1 MNFDAVSHWETARVR
16 KKLVR
21 ATLTS
26 VLSLQKEGED
36 VFQRNLERE
45 RSARKMTDRERT
57 ASQAYLEVA
66 AAHGVE
72 YVFGLPGTSGQEFIG
87 TIADQEKIRFI
98 LALHETCVVS
108 MADGYARVSGKPSLA
123 QLSTLPGTANAVGA
137 LYDAYR
143 DRSPVVLTSTN
154 VDTRIVGRDSH
165 TEGKDLVE
173 LTKQFTKW
181 SCEVH
186 RADRIPEILNRAF
199 KVAATPPTGPVYLS
213 LPSNLLGEPI
223 NIQNPDAE
231 RSRVVPRMPGD
242 PEALTEAAGMLAE
255 AKRPLIVAGSG
266 IAKTGAI
273 KELVELAEIVAA
285 PVVMEPRYSF
295 LSFPTTHP
303 YSFQI
308 AERQPT
314 FDLPVWGEPDLI
326 LAIGCR
332 LIREYRYLPEPVIK
346 PETRCIHIEEDPWE
360 IGKVFP
366 VDLGIVA
373 DAKSALRSLLDVL
386 PAKVDGNHKAER
398 IERLKKAKE
407 TVKAELEKRI
417 QNGWDAT
424 PINAARL
431 VRTMDKL
438 LEPDALIVNES
449 PTSKDILM
457 SNFQFTPG
465 RSYFSNSSAG
475 HLGWG
480 LGAAIGAKLA
490 SPGRRV
496 VACLGDGS
504 CMFGIQGLWTMA
516 KYRVPLV
523 VIVFNN
529 RAYMAV
535 KNQFRGTDE
544 RIKIAAEM
552 GAELVGPELNF
563 ARIADSFGIFGQR
576 VEEPGQIEA
585 ALKRALDQ
593 SGPALVD
600 VVISQNTRKD

>member
-1 MNFDAVSHWETARVR
+1 
-16 KKLVR
+16 
-21 ATLTS
+21 
-26 VLSLQKEGED
+26 
-36 VFQRNLERE
+36 
-45 RSARKMTDRERT
+45 MTELART

-66 AAHGVE
+66 AAHGVD

-87 TIADQEKIRFI
+87 TIADQEKVRFI

-108 MADGYARVSGKPSLA
+108 MADGYARVTGRPSLA
-123 QLSTLPGTANAVGA
+123 QLSTLPGTANSVGA

-199 KVAATPPTGPVYLS
+199 KVASTPPTGPVYLS
-213 LPSNLLGEPI
+213 LPSNLLGESI
-223 NIQNPDAE
+223 SVQNPDVE
-231 RSRVVPRMPGD
+231 RSRIVPRMAGD
-242 PEALTEAAGMLAE
+242 LDALKDAAKLLAQ

-266 IAKTGAI
+266 VAKAGAI
-273 KELVELAEIVAA
+273 EELVKLAELVAA

-314 FDLPVWGEPDLI
+314 FNLPVWGEPDLI
-326 LAIGCR
+326 FAIGCR
-332 LIREYRYLPEPVIK
+332 LIREYRYIPEPVIK
-346 PETRCIHIEEDPWE
+346 PETRCVHIEEDPWE

-373 DAKSALRSLLDVL
+373 DSKSALRSLLEIF
-386 PAKVDGNHKAER
+386 PMFSEQSNGSRKTER
-398 IERLKKAKE
+398 IECLKKAKAQ
-407 TVKAELEKRI
+407 TNAELESRI
-417 QNGWDAT
+417 KAGWDAT

-431 VRTMDKL
+431 MRTMDKL
-438 LEPDALIVNES
+438 IDQDALIVNES

-457 SNFQFTPG
+457 SNFQFTSA

-480 LGAAIGAKLA
+480 LGAAIGAALA
-490 SPGRRV
+490 SPKRRV

-504 CMFGIQGLWTMA
+504 AMFGIQGLWTLA
-516 KYRVPLV
+516 KYRVPLL

-535 KNQFRGTDE
+535 KNQFRGPEE
-544 RIKIAAEM
+544 RIRIAAEM
-552 GAELVGPELNF
+552 GAELVGPEINF
-563 ARIADSFGIFGQR
+563 SRLAETFGIFGQR
-576 VEEPGQIEA
+576 VEQPEAIEP
-585 ALKRALDQ
+585 ALKRALEQ
-593 SGPALVD
+593 SGPAVLD
-600 VVISQNTRKD
+600 VVINQNTRKD

>member
-1 MNFDAVSHWETARVR
+1 VR
-16 KKLVR
+16 EKLVR

-26 VLSLQKEGED
+26 LLSLQKEGED
-36 VFQRNLERE
+36 VLQRNLEGE
-45 RSARKMTDRERT
+45 RSARNMIDRERT

-123 QLSTLPGTANAVGA
+123 QLSTLPGTANAIGA

-186 RADRIPEILNRAF
+186 RSDRIPEILNRAF
-199 KVAATPPTGPVYLS
+199 KVAATPPSGPVYLS
-213 LPSNLLGEPI
+213 LPSNLLGESI
-223 NIQNPDAE
+223 NIKNPDAE
-231 RSRVVPRMPGD
+231 RSRLIPRMPGD
-242 PEALTEAAGMLAE
+242 PEALTEAARMLAE
-255 AKRPLIVAGSG
+255 ARRPLIVAGSG
-266 IAKTGAI
+266 IAKAGAI
-273 KELVELAEIVAA
+273 EELVKLAETVAA

-326 LAIGCR
+326 IAIGCR

-373 DAKSALRSLLDVL
+373 DAKSALRSLLEIFPV
-386 PAKVDGNHKAER
+386 KFDGDRKLER
-398 IERLKKAKE
+398 VECLRKAKE
-407 TVKAELEKRI
+407 TVKAELEKRA

-438 LEPDALIVNES
+438 LDSDVLIVNES

-457 SNFQFTPG
+457 SNLQFTPS
-465 RSYFSNSSAG
+465 RAYFSNSSAG

-535 KNQFRGTDE
+535 KNQFRGPEE
-544 RIKIAAEM
+544 RIKIAAQL

-576 VEEPGQIEA
+576 VEEPGQIEV
-585 ALKRALDQ
+585 ALKRALEQ

>member
-1 MNFDAVSHWETARVR
+1 M
-16 KKLVR
+16 
-21 ATLTS
+21 
-26 VLSLQKEGED
+26 
-36 VFQRNLERE
+36 
-45 RSARKMTDRERT
+45 ERT

-66 AAHGVE
+66 AAHGVD
-72 YVFGLPGTSGQEFIG
+72 YIFGLPGTSGQEFIG
-87 TIADQEKIRFI
+87 TIADQEKIRFV

-108 MADGYARVSGKPSLA
+108 MADGYARVSGRPTLA
-123 QLSTLPGTANAVGA
+123 QVSTLPGTANAVGA

-143 DRSPVVLTSTN
+143 DRSPVVVTSTH

-186 RADRIPEILNRAF
+186 RADRIPEMLNRAF
-199 KVAATPPTGPVYLS
+199 KVASTPPKGPVYLS
-213 LPSNLLGEPI
+213 LPSNLLAEPVSA
-223 NIQNPDAE
+223 NNPEAD
-231 RSRVVPRMPGD
+231 RFRIIPRMAPD
-242 PEALTEAAGMLAE
+242 PEALNEAARMLAE

-266 IAKTGAI
+266 IATAGATEELI
-273 KELVELAEIVAA
+273 KFAEMVVA

-308 AERQPT
+308 PERQVT
-314 FDLPVWGEPDLI
+314 FKLPEWGEPDLI
-326 LAIGCR
+326 FAIGCR
-332 LIREYRYLPEPVIK
+332 LIREYRYLPEPAIK
-346 PETRCIHIEEDPWE
+346 PDTRCVHIEEDPWE
-360 IGKVFP
+360 IGKVYP

-373 DAKSALRSLLDVL
+373 DAKSALRSLIEIF
-386 PAKVDGNHKAER
+386 PAFSDRSNGSRKTER
-398 IERLKKAKE
+398 IKCLKKAKE
-407 TVKAELEKRI
+407 EAKAELDNRVRE
-417 QNGWDAT
+417 GWDAT

-431 VRTMDKL
+431 ARTMDKL
-438 LEPDALIVNES
+438 LERDALIVNES

-465 RSYFSNSSAG
+465 RSYFSNSSG
-475 HLGWG
+475 GYLGWG

-490 SPGRRV
+490 SPNRRV

-504 CMFGIQGLWTMA
+504 TMFGIQGLWTLA
-516 KYRVPLV
+516 KYRVPLL

-535 KNQFRGTDE
+535 KNQFRGPEE
-544 RIKIAAEM
+544 RIKVAAQL
-552 GAELVGPELNF
+552 GAELVGPDLNF
-563 ARIADSFGIFGQR
+563 ARMADCFGIFARR
-576 VEEPGQIEA
+576 VERPEEIEP
-585 ALKRALDQ
+585 ALKQALDQ
-593 SGPALVD
+593 SGPAVLD